1 MFGESLCQKSLMN
14 KRFRDR
20 AEARQQLAQQ
30 LLSYDRH
37 PQAIVLALP
46 RGGVP
51 VAYPIAQTLQI
62 PLDICLVH
70 KLGVPGNV
78 ELAMGSIDLQG
89 RRYLNERIV
98 ADLQISAAK
107 IDRVAEIE
115 LRELQRRDRL
125 YRGDRSVVDLQARIV
140 ILVDDG
146 LATGATM
153 KAAIQVVGLQH
164 PAQIVVAV
172 PVAFGVVADELRTSV
187 DLLVCLVMP
196 EPFYAISSWYDNFAQ
211 TTDAQVVALL
221 NRSSL

>member
-1 MFGESLCQKSLMN
+1 M
-14 KRFRDR
+14 
-20 AEARQQLAQQ
+20 
-30 LLSYDRH
+30 
-37 PQAIVLALP
+37 AIVLALP

-62 PLDICLVH
+62 PIDICLVH

-125 YRGDRSVVDLQARIV
+125 YRGDRSVVD
-140 ILVDDG
+140 
-146 LATGATM
+146 
-153 KAAIQVVGLQH
+153 
-164 PAQIVVAV
+164 
-172 PVAFGVVADELRTSV
+172 
-187 DLLVCLVMP
+187 
-196 EPFYAISSWYDNFAQ
+196 
-211 TTDAQVVALL
+211 
-221 NRSSL
+221 

>member
-1 MFGESLCQKSLMN
+1 MFSESLCQKSLMN

-62 PLDICLVH
+62 PLDICLVD

-89 RRYLNERIV
+89 RRYLNDRIV

-125 YRGDRSVVDLQARIV
+125 YREDRSVVD
-140 ILVDDG
+140 
-146 LATGATM
+146 
-153 KAAIQVVGLQH
+153 
-164 PAQIVVAV
+164 
-172 PVAFGVVADELRTSV
+172 
-187 DLLVCLVMP
+187 
-196 EPFYAISSWYDNFAQ
+196 
-211 TTDAQVVALL
+211 
-221 NRSSL
+221 